1 MAGQGWINLS
11 VDGMAVHSMSQQD
24 KCYCQVMTLQG
35 HACLL
40 IAGRPWP
47 NLSGRTW
54 TGLPDPACSAPQDE
68 RMTWFGPVHEKRKA
82 YLILASLHQYV

>member
-1 MAGQGWINLS
+1 MDKLVSGRHGRSQHVTAGQ
-11 VDGMAVHSMSQQD
+11 VP
-24 KCYCQVMTLQG
+24 YCQDMASQG
-35 HACLL
+35 HACPL

-47 NLSGRTW
+47 TLSGRTW
-54 TGLPDPACSAPQDE
+54 TGLPDPTCSAPQDE